1 MAEEI
6 HRRQGIRDI
15 PEICKKKGIKH
26 VIIAPG
32 SRNAPL
38 IIAFAKY
45 SDLLCLSITDERSA
59 AYIAMGIAQYTGK
72 PTALVCTS
80 GTAVLNCS
88 PAIAE
93 AFYQEI
99 PLIVF
104 TADRPHEWI
113 DQSDGQTIRQ
123 KNIFAN
129 YCKCSY
135 ELPGEIVTADDLWY
149 SHRLLSQAIDF
160 TTVEP
165 RGPVH
170 INIPLKEPLYT
181 SLPDKASNCKIISTK
196 AIETTSTQTSFQSY
210 ARKWKAAQ
218 RKMIVFG
225 VSGLDSEMQSIA
237 NELSKRD
244 DVLVVTENLSN
255 LVGDRIISTPE
266 SFIASLNADE
276 AKQIMPEL
284 LITVGHSIVS
294 KKLKQY
300 LRSGP
305 STEHWH
311 IELQPRYI
319 DTYKNL
325 ETIILSSPQLFLKE
339 MLKEPAVKSS
349 YAPVFLSKQKD
360 LAKAL
365 PEYTQM
371 IEHSDL
377 KIFSELMKAIP
388 SGSLLHLSNSTP
400 IRYSQLF
407 STRKDITYF
416 CNRGTSGID
425 GCMSTSIGSAIGS
438 SKNTFLIT
446 GDLAFIYDSNAFWNQ
461 YVPVNFKVIVI
472 NNNGGNIFSMIDTSD
487 EIRDIMPYFETPHSV
502 NIEQMANAYGVE
514 YFGASDFESFQFQ
527 LASFFQSTRT
537 AVFEIKTDAVVNT
550 RVFKDYFRYIKQFA
564 QA

>member
-15 PEICKKKGIKH
+15 PEICKRKGIEH

-45 SDLLCLSITDERSA
+45 SDMLCLSITDERSA
-59 AYIAMGIAQYTGK
+59 AYIAMGIAQFTGN

-80 GTAVLNCS
+80 GTAVLNCA

-99 PLIVF
+99 PLVVF

-129 YCKCSY
+129 YCKSSY
-135 ELPGEIVTADDLWY
+135 ELPGEIVTTDDLWY
-149 SHRLLSQAIDF
+149 SHRLLSHAIDI

-170 INIPLKEPLYT
+170 INVPLREPLYT
-181 SLPDKASNCKIISTK
+181 PMPEKASNCKVISTRTVE
-196 AIETTSTQTSFQSY
+196 ATDTQASFQLY
-210 ARKWKAAQ
+210 AKKWKAVQ

-225 VSGLDSEMQSIA
+225 VSGLDPEMQSLA
-237 NELSKRD
+237 HTLSQRD
-244 DVLVVTENLSN
+244 DILVITENLSN
-255 LVGDRIISTPE
+255 LSGERIISTPE

-276 AKQIMPEL
+276 AKQLMPEL
-284 LITVGHSIVS
+284 LITIGHSIVS

-300 LRSGP
+300 LRAGST
-305 STEHWH
+305 TEHWH
-311 IELQPRYI
+311 IESQPRYI

-325 ETIILSSPQLFLKE
+325 ETIILASPLLFLKE
-339 MLKEPAVKSS
+339 MLKEPAVKSAYS
-349 YAPVFLSKQKD
+349 YFSLAKQNE

-365 PEYTQM
+365 PEY
-371 IEHSDL
+371 IEIIEYSDL
-377 KIFSELMKAIP
+377 KVFNELMNAIP
-388 SGSLLHLSNSTP
+388 AGSLLHLSNSTP
-400 IRYSQLF
+400 IRYSQFFRSRCDL
-407 STRKDITYF
+407 TYF

-425 GCMSTSIGSAIGS
+425 GCTSTAIGSALGS
-438 SKNTFLIT
+438 GKPTVLIT

-461 YVPVNFKVIVI
+461 YVPANFKVIVI

-487 EIRDIMPYFETPHSV
+487 EIRDIMSYFETPHSV
-502 NIEQMANAYGVE
+502 NIKHMANAYGVA
-514 YFGASDFESFQFQ
+514 YFGASDFESLQTQ
-527 LASFFQSTRT
+527 LSSFFNLKRT
-537 AVFEIKTDAVVNT
+537 AIFEIKTDAAVNT

>member
-15 PEICKKKGIKH
+15 PEICKKKGIRH

-38 IIAFAKY
+38 IIAFTKY
-45 SDLLCLSITDERSA
+45 SDILCLSITDERSA

-80 GTAVLNCS
+80 GTAVLNCA

-99 PLIVF
+99 PLVVF

-129 YCKCSY
+129 YCKSSF
-135 ELPGEIVTADDLWY
+135 ELPGEITSADDLWY
-149 SHRLLSQAIDF
+149 SHRLLFQAIDF

-165 RGPVH
+165 CGPVH
-170 INIPLKEPLYT
+170 INVPLREPLYT
-181 SLPDKASNCKIISTK
+181 PLPDRASNCKVISTQP
-196 AIETTSTQTSFQSY
+196 IEIAATSTSYQSY
-210 ARKWKAAQ
+210 MQKWKAAQ

-225 VSGLDSEMQSIA
+225 VSKLDPEMQVIA

-244 DVLVVTENLSN
+244 DVLVITENLSN
-255 LVGDRIISTPE
+255 LSGDRIISTPE

-276 AKQIMPEL
+276 AKHLMPEI
-284 LITVGHSIVS
+284 LISVGHSIVS

-300 LRSGP
+300 LRGGSA
-305 STEHWH
+305 TEHWH
-311 IELQPRYI
+311 IESQPRYI

-339 MLKEPAVKSS
+339 ILKEPVVTST
-349 YAPVFLSKQKD
+349 YAPVFLSKQRE

-365 PEYTQM
+365 PEYIEI

-377 KIFSELMKAIP
+377 KVFNELMKAIP
-388 SGSLLHLSNSTP
+388 SCALLHLSNSTAV
-400 IRYSQLF
+400 RYSQLF
-407 STRKDITYF
+407 SSRKDITYF

-425 GCMSTSIGSAIGS
+425 GCTSTAIGSAMGS
-438 SKNTFLIT
+438 GKTTVLIT

-502 NIEQMANAYGVE
+502 NIEHLANAYGLE

-527 LASFFQSTRT
+527 LASFFNSTRT
-537 AVFEIKTDAVVNT
+537 AVFEIKTDAAVNT

>member
-15 PEICKKKGIKH
+15 SEICKKKGIKH

-38 IIAFAKY
+38 IITFAKY

-80 GTAVLNCS
+80 GTAVLNCA

-99 PLIVF
+99 PLVVF

-129 YCKCSY
+129 YCKSSY
-135 ELPGEIVTADDLWY
+135 ELPGETVSNDDLWY

-170 INIPLKEPLYT
+170 INVPLREPLYT
-181 SLPDKASNCKIISTK
+181 PMPESVSNCKVI
-196 AIETTSTQTSFQSY
+196 STQTAEITATPSSFQPY
-210 ARKWKAAQ
+210 IQKWKAAQ

-225 VSGLDSEMQSIA
+225 VSGLDPEMQALA

-244 DVLVVTENLSN
+244 DVLVATENLSN
-255 LVGDRIISTPE
+255 LSGERIISTPE
-266 SFIASLNADE
+266 SFIASMNADE
-276 AKQIMPEL
+276 AKQLMPEL

-300 LRSGP
+300 LRSG
-305 STEHWH
+305 STTEHWH
-311 IELQPRYI
+311 IESQPRYI

-339 MLKEPAVKSS
+339 MLKEPVVMST
-349 YAPVFLSKQKD
+349 YASVFLSKQRD

-365 PEYTQM
+365 PEYADM

-377 KIFSELMKAIP
+377 KVFSELMKAIP
-388 SGSLLHLSNSTP
+388 CGSLLHLSNSTP

-407 STRKDITYF
+407 SNRKDITYF

-425 GCMSTSIGSAIGS
+425 GCMSTAIGSAIGS
-438 SKNTFLIT
+438 GKNTFLIT

-502 NIEQMANAYGVE
+502 NIEQMTNAYGVE

-527 LASFFQSTRT
+527 LASFFNSTRT
-537 AVFEIKTDAVVNT
+537 AVFEIKTDATVNT